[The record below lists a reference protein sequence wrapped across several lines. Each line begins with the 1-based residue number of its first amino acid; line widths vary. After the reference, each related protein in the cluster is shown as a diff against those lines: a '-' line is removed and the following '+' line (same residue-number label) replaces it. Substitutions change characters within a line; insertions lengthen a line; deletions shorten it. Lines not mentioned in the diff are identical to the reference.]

1 MKLTRT
7 LTAFSLSLITIGAIA
22 DAPFSKEEIQ
32 SLRVGLS
39 ALPPADTSATA
50 KITLGKKL
58 YSDTILSKAK
68 DLSCNSCHK
77 LDSFGVDNNPTST
90 GDQGQKGGRNSPTTF
105 NAALHFVQF
114 WDGRAAT
121 VEEQALGPIQNP
133 VEMAMPS
140 GGAEVVERLKAD
152 AEYVSLFAKAFP
164 GEKESLSFANV
175 GKAIGSFERTL
186 ITPSRYDQ
194 FVTGDDTAL
203 SNEELQGL
211 KTFKNLGCI
220 ACHSGATLGG
230 QMYQK
235 LGIARAYETK
245 DLGRYEVTHQEQD
258 KFLFKVPSLR
268 NIEKTSPYFHDG
280 SIPTLEG
287 AVKVMGSYQ
296 LGKDLSD
303 TQVREITTFLKS
315 LTATPS

>member
-7 LTAFSLSLITIGAIA
+7 LTALSFFLLTIGAIA
-22 DAPFSKEEIQ
+22 DAPFTKEEIQ
-32 SLRVGLS
+32 SLRAGLT
-39 ALPPADTSATA
+39 ALPAADISAPA
-50 KITLGKKL
+50 KIALGKKL

-77 LDSFGVDNNPTST
+77 LDSFGVDNSPTST
-90 GDQGQKGGRNSPTTF
+90 GDKGQKGGRNSPTTF

-133 VEMAMPS
+133 VEMAMAP
-140 GGAEVVERLKAD
+140 GGDEVIARLKAD
-152 AEYVSLFAKAFP
+152 TQYVTLFAKAFP
-164 GEKESLSFANV
+164 DEKEAVSFTNV
-175 GKAIGSFERTL
+175 GKAIGAFERTL
-186 ITPSRYDQ
+186 ITPSRYDK
-194 FVTGDDTAL
+194 FISGSDTAL
-203 SNEELQGL
+203 STDELRGL
-211 KTFKNLGCI
+211 KTFKNLGCV

-235 LGIARAYETK
+235 LGIVRPYETK
-245 DLGRYEVTHQEQD
+245 DLGRYEVTHLDQD
-258 KFLFKVPSLR
+258 KFVFKVPSLR
-268 NIEKTSPYFHDG
+268 NIEKTGPYFHDG

-287 AVKVMGSYQ
+287 AVKIMGSYQ

-303 TQVREITTFLKS
+303 AEVTDLVQFLKS